1 MSEVVI
7 FDIET
12 DGLQAT
18 KLHCLVDSKGRK
30 LTTDDSIR
38 GWCLDRLEAGDTVVG
53 HNIIGYDLPTLERLL
68 GIDLG
73 GLKAIDTLG
82 LSWYCFPKVVMHGLE
97 AWGER
102 LKIAKPKIDD
112 WENLSLEE
120 YVHRCEEDVKINT
133 KLWGAINTRLSTLYG
148 AGRYDHVI
156 DHLNM
161 KVRHLAHMDKV
172 GWRLDVEGAQELL
185 ERLEGELSE
194 AVDALA
200 RVMPKVPKLGVRKP
214 PKVRFKKDGSPSAH
228 WNKWVALCE
237 EHGVDPATTKELE
250 VVLKHVEPNPNS
262 HSQVK
267 DWLFSLGWVPQNFK
281 YIREGWDKVNNKPI
295 ERSIPQL
302 KGRNG
307 EPLCPSIEKLVETV
321 PELAHLRRK
330 SILAHRLAIVKG
342 WLRDVDS
349 NGLLHAGAAGFT
361 NTLRLR
367 HRTLVNIPSVRAELG
382 AELRSLLI
390 ANNPETH
397 VVLGADMSSLEDRT
411 KRHYMMPYDPAY
423 VEEMSAEGYDPHL
436 DIAVQASLL
445 TQEEANEY
453 KAGNHKPEWVQSRHA
468 AKTANYA
475 CTYGAG
481 PQTISRGA
489 GIDLKVAEKVH
500 KAYWNRNWSLKAISE
515 DARVK
520 TNVGGSDWVFNPVSR
535 LWLPLRSRK
544 DAFSTLNQSTGAYA
558 FDLWFEELV
567 RMGAQISGQFHDEV
581 IVQVRKGKEESA
593 VAAVKRAVAIVNQKV
608 QLNVELSV
616 DAEIG
621 VNYAEVH

>member
-1 MSEVVI
+1 
-7 FDIET
+7 
-12 DGLQAT
+12 
-18 KLHCLVDSKGRK
+18 
-30 LTTDDSIR
+30 
-38 GWCLDRLEAGDTVVG
+38 
-53 HNIIGYDLPTLERLL
+53 
-68 GIDLG
+68 
-73 GLKAIDTLG
+73 
-82 LSWYCFPKVVMHGLE
+82 
-97 AWGER
+97 
-102 LKIAKPKIDD
+102 
-112 WENLSLEE
+112 
-120 YVHRCEEDVKINT
+120 
-133 KLWGAINTRLSTLYG
+133 
-148 AGRYDHVI
+148 
-156 DHLNM
+156 
-161 KVRHLAHMDKV
+161 
-172 GWRLDVEGAQELL
+172 
-185 ERLEGELSE
+185 
-194 AVDALA
+194 
-200 RVMPKVPKLGVRKP
+200 
-214 PKVRFKKDGSPSAH
+214 
-228 WNKWVALCE
+228 
-237 EHGVDPATTKELE
+237 
-250 VVLKHVEPNPNS
+250 
-262 HSQVK
+262 
-267 DWLFSLGWVPQNFK
+267 
-281 YIREGWDKVNNKPI
+281 
-295 ERSIPQL
+295 
-302 KGRNG
+302 
-307 EPLCPSIEKLVETV
+307 
-321 PELAHLRRK
+321 
-330 SILAHRLAIVKG
+330 
-342 WLRDVDS
+342 
-349 NGLLHAGAAGFT
+349 
-361 NTLRLR
+361 
-367 HRTLVNIPSVRAELG
+367 
-382 AELRSLLI
+382 
-390 ANNPETH
+390 
-397 VVLGADMSSLEDRT
+397 MSSLEDRT
-411 KRHYMMPYDPAY
+411 KRHYMMPYDPKY

-445 TQEEANEY
+445 TQEEADEY